1 MGRQRRVRLSPLSPL
16 LWWLAELSWDPA
28 SKWAGGHSL
37 LLPWGHGLCLL
48 LPQRRARNFQ
58 ILPKSCSDISCIG
71 NIHKGLKTRFSA
83 FSTLSQRG
91 QIIHGHGCLQH
102 FYSPIFPSVICI
114 DLYWY
119 LLSFWIPEWFI
130 KALLKT
136 PTFGGKIILGQN
148 LDTAEP
154 QDGLFSLMAIEHILL
169 KAILMKCA
177 GTSFLQWPWHCP
189 AERGVI
195 RPEQG
200 EKEAKWLVGKLN
212 KERNSF

>member
-1 MGRQRRVRLSPLSPL
+1 ML
-16 LWWLAELSWDPA
+16 
-28 SKWAGGHSL
+28 
-37 LLPWGHGLCLL
+37 
-48 LPQRRARNFQ
+48 
-58 ILPKSCSDISCIG
+58 
-71 NIHKGLKTRFSA
+71 KGLKTRFSA
-83 FSTLSQRG
+83 FSTVSQRG
-91 QIIHGHGCLQH
+91 QIVHGHGCRQH

-114 DLYWY
+114 VWY
-119 LLSFWIPEWFI
+119 LLSFWIPVWFI

-154 QDGLFSLMAIEHILL
+154 QDGLFSLMDIEHIFL
-169 KAILMKCA
+169 KAILVKCT

-189 AERGVI
+189 VERAVI